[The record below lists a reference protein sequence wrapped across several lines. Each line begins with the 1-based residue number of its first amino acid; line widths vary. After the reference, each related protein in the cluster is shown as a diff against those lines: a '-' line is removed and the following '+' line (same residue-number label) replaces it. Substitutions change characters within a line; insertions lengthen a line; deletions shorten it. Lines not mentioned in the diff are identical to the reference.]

1 MSKLRQA
8 TTTASN
14 CGFRNANLIFE
25 VSNLKSQVGSA
36 FCNTMLSQVVQL
48 IEQNQRFMITSHIR
62 PDGDG
67 LGSGLALYWM
77 LRNMGKDVDV
87 ILRDRVPP
95 AYTVLPGSDLV
106 LVQEDVMQ
114 DYDAAFIIECSDV
127 GRPGLPSLKDQFVV
141 NIDHHSTTLPFGDIN
156 WIDSTAAAVGEMIY
170 NLCKALGL
178 EVTKEIAECIYTA
191 LLTDTGSF
199 HFSNTTERTL
209 KIASELVRRGVQPAR
224 ISQALFYS
232 YPFSKIKLLGLVL
245 SGIERDESG
254 RIGWVTMDRSTMYDA
269 DASEEDSDGIVNHAL
284 SIGEVEAVAFF
295 KEISPGAYRVSLR
308 SKGKNNVAKV
318 AESFGGGGH
327 RNAAGCRIE
336 GEFEDVKRR
345 VIEGLQA
352 ALGVATVSA

>member
-1 MSKLRQA
+1 
-8 TTTASN
+8 
-14 CGFRNANLIFE
+14 
-25 VSNLKSQVGSA
+25 
-36 FCNTMLSQVVQL
+36 MLSQVVQL
-48 IEQNQRFMITSHIR
+48 IEQKQRFMITSHVR

-67 LGSGLALYWM
+67 LGSGLALWWM
-77 LRNMGKDVDV
+77 LKALNKDADV

-95 AYTVLPGSDLV
+95 AYNVLPGSELV
-106 LVQEDVMQ
+106 FVQDDVTEV
-114 DYDAAFIIECSDV
+114 YDGAFIIECSDV
-127 GRPGLPSLKDQFVV
+127 ERPGLPSLGNQFVV
-141 NIDHHSTTLPFGDIN
+141 NIDHHSTTDTFGDIN
-156 WIDSTAAAVGEMIY
+156 WIDPTAAAVGEMIY
-170 NLCKALGL
+170 NLCKALGV

-209 KIASELVRRGVQPAR
+209 KIASELVRRGVEPAR

-245 SGIERDESG
+245 SDIERDESG
-254 RIGWVTMDRSTMYDA
+254 RIAWVTMDRATMYEA

-284 SIGEVEAVAFF
+284 SIGDVEAVAFF
-295 KEISPGAYRVSLR
+295 KEIAPGAYRVSLR

-336 GEFEDVKRR
+336 GEFEVVKQR
-345 VIEGLQA
+345 VIEGLQSA
-352 ALGVATVSA
+352 IGVAPVSA

>member
-1 MSKLRQA
+1 
-8 TTTASN
+8 
-14 CGFRNANLIFE
+14 
-25 VSNLKSQVGSA
+25 
-36 FCNTMLSQVVQL
+36 
-48 IEQNQRFMITSHIR
+48 MITSHIR

-67 LGSGLALYWM
+67 IGSGLSLYWM
-77 LRNMGKDVDV
+77 LRSMGKEAEVV
-87 ILRDRVPP
+87 LRDRVPP
-95 AYTVLPGSDLV
+95 AYNVLPGSELV
-106 LVQEDVMQ
+106 VVQDDITT

-127 GRPGLPSLKDQFVV
+127 SRPGLPGLKNQFVV

-209 KIASELVRRGVQPAR
+209 KIASELVRRGAEPAR

-232 YPFSKIKLLGLVL
+232 YPYSKIKLLGLVL

-254 RIGWVTMDRSTMYDA
+254 RIAWVVMDREMMYEA
-269 DASEEDSDGIVNHAL
+269 EASEEDSDGIVNHAL
-284 SIGEVEAVAFF
+284 SIDEVEAVAFF
-295 KEISPGAYRVSLR
+295 KELAEGMYRVSLR
-308 SKGKNNVAKV
+308 SKNKYNVAKV
-318 AESFGGGGH
+318 AETFGGGGH

-336 GEFEDVKRR
+336 GDLEDVKRR
-345 VIEGLQA
+345 VIEGLQMA
-352 ALGVATVSA
+352 VGVAPVSA